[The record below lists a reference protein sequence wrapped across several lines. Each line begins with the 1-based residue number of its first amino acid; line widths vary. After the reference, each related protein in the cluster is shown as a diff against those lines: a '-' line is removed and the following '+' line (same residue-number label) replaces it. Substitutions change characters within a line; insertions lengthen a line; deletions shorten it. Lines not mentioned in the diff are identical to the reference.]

1 MLISSDQIEHY
12 FEYTKKRKTHTHEL
26 SHILD
31 VKTDAMVKISPF
43 YTVRCDSMESNWS
56 ETKLFLRGA
65 SREFFSEDDD
75 GEEDSHVRA
84 DSEGFVEYFWP
95 SSITPPRKLLEDS
108 ERTVMSGM

>member
-1 MLISSDQIEHY
+1 
-12 FEYTKKRKTHTHEL
+12 
-26 SHILD
+26 
-31 VKTDAMVKISPF
+31 
-43 YTVRCDSMESNWS
+43 MESNWS
-56 ETKLFLRGA
+56 ETSNPKLFLRGA

-84 DSEGFVEYFWP
+84 DCGGFVEYFWP